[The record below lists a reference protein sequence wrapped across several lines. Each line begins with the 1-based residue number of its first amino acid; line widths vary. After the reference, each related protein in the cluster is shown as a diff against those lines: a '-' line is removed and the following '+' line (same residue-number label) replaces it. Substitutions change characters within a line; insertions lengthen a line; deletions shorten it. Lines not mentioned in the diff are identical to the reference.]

1 MKSETETM
9 PKRDLQEPEDALSA
23 LKRDI
28 VDGVLA
34 PGEPLRLMTL
44 SKRYGIGY
52 TPLREALPRLEEA
65 GLAVLSPNRGYR
77 VASVS
82 VAELEDLEQ
91 ARAVVE
97 TALLKDSI
105 AHGDLDWESAIVAC
119 HHQLSRAST
128 SLRRGSSTA
137 FTVWMD
143 AHDAFHQSLL
153 SAGRSGWLRSFQRQI
168 SEQLRRHHQALLFLP
183 DDDTG
188 NPVEHDAATMALL
201 EEALSIS
208 NHTRLMDA
216 VLARDAELAAS
227 LLREHVQFTL
237 AVYQSVAKQSVGDGP
252 ARA

>member
-1 MKSETETM
+1 MKSEAETM
-9 PKRDLQEPEDALSA
+9 PKRDLQEPEDALAA

-34 PGEPLRLMTL
+34 PGEPLRLMAL

-119 HHQLSRAST
+119 HHQLSRASAALCRERSRT
-128 SLRRGSSTA
+128 FA
-137 FTVWMD
+137 AWMD
-143 AHDAFHQSLL
+143 AHDAFHRALL
-153 SAGRSGWLRSFQRQI
+153 SAARSGWLKSFQRQI

-183 DDDTG
+183 EDDEG
-188 NPVEHDAATMALL
+188 NSYEHDGATQALL

-208 NHTRLMDA
+208 NHTRLMEA
-216 VLARDAELAAS
+216 VLARDAEHAAG

-237 AVYQSVAKQSVGDGP
+237 AVYQSAAEQSAGDAP

>member
-1 MKSETETM
+1 MKSEPETM
-9 PKRDLQEPEDALSA
+9 PGRELQEHEGALAA

-34 PGEPLRLMTL
+34 PGEPLRLMAL

-91 ARAVVE
+91 ARSVVE
-97 TALLKDSI
+97 TALVKDAI
-105 AHGDLDWESAIVAC
+105 AQGDLEWESAIVAS
-119 HHQLSRAST
+119 HHRLSCASAALVRDRSREVAT
-128 SLRRGSSTA
+128 
-137 FTVWMD
+137 WMD

-153 SAGRSGWLRSFQRQI
+153 SAARSGWLKSFQQQI

-183 DDDTG
+183 ENIAG
-188 NPVEHDAATMALL
+188 RSSEQGEATEALL
-201 EEALSIS
+201 GEALSIS

-216 VLARDAELAAS
+216 VLARDAEQAVG

-237 AVYQSVAKQSVGDGP
+237 AVYQSVSHN
-252 ARA
+252 R